1 MKSIRIIAL
10 SALVTIGTFS
20 TVFYTACNKDECK
33 DVTCQNGGVCD
44 GGNCICPTGYEGSKC
59 ETAARAKFMKTWSA
73 ADTQV
78 TPIALVPTYISSIVA
93 GSSITEVKISKFS
106 DSYFLNDVKAT
117 VNGTTITIA
126 LQTPDNDTFSVSGVG
141 YIDTVAKKIK
151 WNYELTNPANV
162 KRNYSGTWVN

>member
-1 MKSIRIIAL
+1 MKSIRIIAM

-44 GGNCICPTGYEGSKC
+44 GGTCVCPTGYEGSKC
-59 ETAARAKFMKTWSA
+59 ETAARAKFMKTWTAS
-73 ADTQV
+73 DTQAV
-78 TPIALVPTYISSIVA
+78 PLAILPTYTSSIVA

-117 VNGTTITIA
+117 ISGTTITIA
-126 LQTPDNDTFSVSGVG
+126 SQTPDPDTFSVVGSG
-141 YIDTVAKKIK
+141 YIDTVSKRIRL
-151 WNYELTNPANV
+151 NYTIFTPSN
-162 KRNYSGTWVN
+162 RRINYTGTWVN